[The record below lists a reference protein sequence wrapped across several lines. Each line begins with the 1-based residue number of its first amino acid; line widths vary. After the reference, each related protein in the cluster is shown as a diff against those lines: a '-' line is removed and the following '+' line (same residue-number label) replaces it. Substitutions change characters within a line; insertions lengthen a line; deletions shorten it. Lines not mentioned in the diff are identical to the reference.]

1 MEEGGAMAGMLEPW
15 DLVLAGVVVVV
26 VVGVEGPPLYCLEA

>member
-1 MEEGGAMAGMLEPW
+1 MVGVLEPW

-26 VVGVEGPPLYCLEA
+26 VAGVEGAPLYLKA